1 MFHIREGRPL
11 PDSLLEMA
19 IMKDEYDYVGRL
31 PKQQIPVRVEAE
43 VVLYF
48 KQMAEKTGI
57 PYQTII
63 NLCLADCVKK
73 RREIEFSFS
82 QC

>member
-1 MFHIREGRPL
+1 
-11 PDSLLEMA
+11 
-19 IMKDEYDYVGRL
+19 MKGEYDFSKGIKNPYVEEL
-31 PKQQIPVRVEAE
+31 PKQQLPVRVEAE

-63 NLCLADCVKK
+63 NLYLADCVKK
-73 RREIEFSFS
+73 RGEIEFSS
-82 QC
+82 PQV

>member
-1 MFHIREGRPL
+1 
-11 PDSLLEMA
+11 
-19 IMKDEYDYVGRL
+19 MKGEYDFTKAIKNPYVGKL
-31 PKQQIPVRVEAE
+31 PKQQVTIRLDSE

-63 NLCLADCVKK
+63 NLYLVDCVEKNRK
-73 RREIEFSFS
+73 LEFSFP
-82 QC
+82 QF